1 MADPRRP
8 MPARPLTAP
17 LCPRCGRPNECAVS
31 ASGSFDVDCWCRTVS
46 FAPGLPGRVGKEAAT
61 ACLCR
66 RCAAGADGDAVP
78 ADPPAGRPA
87 GPA

>member
-1 MADPRRP
+1 
-8 MPARPLTAP
+8 MPARALTAP

-46 FAPGLPGRVGKEAAT
+46 FAQGLPGTVASDPAAT

-66 RCAAGADGDAVP
+66 RCAAGLGDDGDAGL
-78 ADPPAGRPA
+78 AEPPAGRP
-87 GPA
+87 GRPA